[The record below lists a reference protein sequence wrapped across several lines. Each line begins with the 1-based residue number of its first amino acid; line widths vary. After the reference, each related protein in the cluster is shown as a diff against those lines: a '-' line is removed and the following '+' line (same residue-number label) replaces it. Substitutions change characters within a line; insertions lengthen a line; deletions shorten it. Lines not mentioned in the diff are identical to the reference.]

1 MKYLTWLYG
10 TAAISGLIALG
21 SSFVL
26 RAAATEVELLEEKA
40 TRGGITGLIG
50 AAAFGFIGTQA
61 AKSSATGW
69 RGKVFS
75 AVSKKK
81 RG

>member
-1 MKYLTWLYG
+1 MKYLSWLWG
-10 TAAISGLIALG
+10 TAIVSGGIALA
-21 SSFVL
+21 SNFL
-26 RAAATEVELLEEKA
+26 LKAAATEVELLEEKA

-50 AAAFGFIGTQA
+50 AAAFGFIGTKA
-61 AKSSATGW
+61 AQQSATGW
-69 RGKVFS
+69 RGRLFS